1 MMQSRAM
8 NSLLLFTSLFFLA
21 TPLAAETVLQCKS
34 PSGKPIFTDDPR
46 KCGKATVTQHTVEL
60 KNTHN
65 QYGALESKEYF
76 NYANRAHTRLE
87 GYAITIIVESELLA
101 TQPELTQKAAER
113 LNQKVMQALAIL
125 PSQHRNLFKN
135 IRYYIFSGAGSSY
148 GGKDSGLWYFA
159 KNNRISKR
167 FDDSIVVN
175 SATNFVKMSDKSAL
189 AVIIHELAHGF
200 HRYNWRRLAKLSQQ
214 SYQQAKQ
221 QKLYTNLQ
229 SDSGRLIE
237 QAYALK
243 NHREYFAELS
253 AKFFSEHYYPPFNR
267 RGLKSYD
274 PRGYRLMETAWL
286 HVEAE

>member
-1 MMQSRAM
+1 MKQFLLLT
-8 NSLLLFTSLFFLA
+8 SLLLFIA
-21 TPLAAETVLQCKS
+21 PLAAETILHCKS
-34 PSGKPIFTDDPR
+34 ANGKPIFTDDPR
-46 KCGKATVTQHTVEL
+46 KCGKAPVTEHTVEL

-76 NYANRAHTRLE
+76 NYANRAHTRLD
-87 GYAITIIVESELLA
+87 GYAIAIIVESELLS
-101 TQPELTQKAAER
+101 TQPELTRKAADR
-113 LNQKVMQALAIL
+113 LSQKVAQALAIL
-125 PSQHRNLFKN
+125 PAQHRAQFNN
-135 IRYYIFSGAGSSY
+135 IRYYIFSGTGSSY

-175 SATNFVKMSDKSAL
+175 SAANFMAMSDKSAL

-200 HRYNWRRLAKLSQQ
+200 HRYHWRRLSQLSQQ
-214 SYQQAKQ
+214 SYTLAKQ

-253 AKFFSEHYYPPFNR
+253 AKFFAEHFYPPTNR
-267 RGLKSYD
+267 QGLKRYD
-274 PRGYRLMETAWL
+274 PQGYRLMETAWFYI
-286 HVEAE
+286 EAQ